1 MLNLRS
7 FWADKKNRAVASV
20 FFAMSTA
27 FGAWITRL
35 PEIQQSLELNDAQL
49 GTALFFMP
57 LGAVTLLPFYSK
69 IIHAL
74 SERFTTLIAL
84 FVLLTGL
91 ALPTLS
97 PSYEWLMAS
106 LYLVGLSIGLTD
118 VAMNAVAAE
127 IEKQYEVS
135 IMSTCHGFFSIGGMA
150 GAFISILF
158 IRLEVELTQQM
169 LGIGIILFVWVLTTV
184 SSLVNSVDHMKQS
197 TFSVPPIQIFSLA
210 TIGIFVM
217 MTEGAIT
224 DWSTIYIGRDL
235 LVSPEWAGLGFA
247 GFSLFMA
254 VGRFTG
260 DALHEK
266 YTGSILI
273 KAGIALGI
281 VGLVLTQLQMGI
293 AAIAGFSLSGL
304 GLSIVVP
311 LLFSNAAKVEGVSS
325 AKGLAAVASAGY
337 IGWLVGPVAI
347 GYIGEAFG
355 LHNAFLLLIVLCTVS
370 LLLVFRQKGLT

>member
-1 MLNLRS
+1 MMNLKS
-7 FWADKKNRAVASV
+7 FWLDKNNRAVATV
-20 FFAMSTA
+20 FFAMSAA

-35 PEIQQSLELNDAQL
+35 PEIQQSLSLNDAQL

-69 IIHAL
+69 IIHSL
-74 SERFTTLIAL
+74 SERIATLFAL

-91 ALPTLS
+91 SLPTLS

-127 IEKQYEVS
+127 IEKQYNRN
-135 IMSTCHGFFSIGGMA
+135 IMSTCHGFFSVGAMA
-150 GAFISILF
+150 GAFLSILF
-158 IRLEVELTQQM
+158 IRLEINLTQQI
-169 LGIGIILFVWVLTTV
+169 LGMGIILLAWVLTTA
-184 SSLVNSVDHMKQS
+184 SFLVNSVNTVKPNGFRM
-197 TFSVPPIQIFSLA
+197 PPIQIMSLA
-210 TIGIFVM
+210 TIGVFIM

-235 LVSPEWAGLGFA
+235 LVSQEWAGLGFA
-247 GFSLFMA
+247 GFSMFMA

-260 DALHEK
+260 DTLHER
-266 YTGSILI
+266 YSGALLI
-273 KAGIALGI
+273 KAGIVVGI
-281 VGLVLTQLQMGI
+281 IGLTLTQIPLGFLAMI
-293 AAIAGFSLSGL
+293 GFSLSGL

-311 LLFSNAAKVEGVSS
+311 LLFSNAAKVKGVSS

-337 IGWLVGPVAI
+337 IGWLVGPVTI

-355 LHNAFLLLIVLCTVS
+355 LQNAFLLLIILCTIS
-370 LLLVFRQKGLT
+370 LLLVIRQRDLS